1 MNSSSIHLVHLS
13 DDQIFSTLS
22 GDISAG
28 VAAHLANCSVCSRRV
43 AEAEAPIASFKAMT
57 LAWSERRSATLPLQ
71 PPAAPPLAWHRRA
84 VMAATATAALL
95 LGISVPLARHEAPSV
110 PAAVTAPTTLAPSSA
125 AEVATVS
132 TPALSAALQHEAA
145 EAPTAVEETQAKPQ
159 DEQIARDNQMLQNI
173 DRALDNSVES
183 PADTYAVQPIS
194 SQGPVRERA
203 KTLEN

>member
-1 MNSSSIHLVHLS
+1 MKSSIHLVHLS
-13 DDQIFSTLS
+13 DDQILNTLS
-22 GDISAG
+22 GDVSAG

-43 AEAEAPIASFKAMT
+43 AEAEAPIASFQAMT
-57 LAWSERRSATLPLQ
+57 LAWSERRSATLPLHL
-71 PPAAPPLAWHRRA
+71 PAAPPLAWHRRA

-95 LGISVPLARHEAPSV
+95 VGLSVPLARHAAPS
-110 PAAVTAPTTLAPSSA
+110 APVMTSHASVAPSST

-132 TPALSAALQHEAA
+132 APVLTAAMRHGIPEAQA
-145 EAPTAVEETQAKPQ
+145 TVENTQAKPQ

-183 PADTYAVQPIS
+183 PADTYESQPIS
-194 SQGPVRERA
+194 SQGPARERV

>member
-1 MNSSSIHLVHLS
+1 MNSSIHLVHLS
-13 DDQIFSTLS
+13 DDQILNTLY
-22 GDISAG
+22 GDVSAG

-95 LGISVPLARHEAPSV
+95 LGISVPLARHEAPSSR
-110 PAAVTAPTTLAPSSA
+110 AVTAPTTVAPSSA

-132 TPALSAALQHEAA
+132 TPALSAAMQHVAA
-145 EAPTAVEETQAKPQ
+145 EAPSAVEETQAKPQ

-194 SQGPVRERA
+194 SQGPVRERV

>member
-13 DDQIFSTLS
+13 DDQILNTLY
-22 GDISAG
+22 GDVSAG

-95 LGISVPLARHEAPSV
+95 LGISVPLARHGAPSA
-110 PAAVTAPTTLAPSSA
+110 PAVTSHTTVAPSSA

-132 TPALSAALQHEAA
+132 TPVLSAAMQHEAA

-194 SQGPVRERA
+194 SQGPVRERV

>member
-1 MNSSSIHLVHLS
+1 MKSSIHLVHLS

-22 GDISAG
+22 GDVSAG

-43 AEAEAPIASFKAMT
+43 AEAEAPIASFKALT

-95 LGISVPLARHEAPSV
+95 VGISVPLARNEAPSAPV
-110 PAAVTAPTTLAPSSA
+110 VTSHATATPSSS

-132 TPALSAALQHEAA
+132 APALTAAMQHKSP
-145 EAPTAVEETQAKPQ
+145 EAPAAVENAQTKPQ

-183 PADTYAVQPIS
+183 PADTYGLQPIS
-194 SQGPVRERA
+194 SQGPARERA

>member
-13 DDQIFSTLS
+13 DDQILNTLS
-22 GDISAG
+22 GDVSAG

-95 LGISVPLARHEAPSV
+95 LGISVPLARHEAPSA
-110 PAAVTAPTTLAPSSA
+110 PAVTVPTAVAPSSTS
-125 AEVATVS
+125 EVATIS
-132 TPALSAALQHEAA
+132 TPALSAAMQHEAA
-145 EAPTAVEETQAKPQ
+145 EAPSAVGETQAKPQ

-194 SQGPVRERA
+194 SQGPVRERV

>member
-1 MNSSSIHLVHLS
+1 MNSSIHLVHLS
-13 DDQIFSTLS
+13 DDQILNTLY
-22 GDISAG
+22 GDVSAG

-71 PPAAPPLAWHRRA
+71 PLTAPPLAWHRRA
-84 VMAATATAALL
+84 IMAATATAALL
-95 LGISVPLARHEAPSV
+95 LGISVPLARHEAPS
-110 PAAVTAPTTLAPSSA
+110 
-125 AEVATVS
+125 
-132 TPALSAALQHEAA
+132 
-145 EAPTAVEETQAKPQ
+145 AVEETQAKPQ

-194 SQGPVRERA
+194 SQGPVRERV

>member
-13 DDQIFSTLS
+13 DDQILNTLY
-22 GDISAG
+22 GDVSAG

-84 VMAATATAALL
+84 VLAATATAALL
-95 LGISVPLARHEAPSV
+95 VGISVPLARNEAHSAPAVTSHATVAPS
-110 PAAVTAPTTLAPSSA
+110 PA
-125 AEVATVS
+125 AEVARVS
-132 TPALSAALQHEAA
+132 APTLTAAMQHETP
-145 EAPTAVEETQAKPQ
+145 EASVAVENTQIKPQ

-183 PADTYAVQPIS
+183 PADTYEAQPIS
-194 SQGPVRERA
+194 SQGPARERV

>member
-1 MNSSSIHLVHLS
+1 MKSSIHLVHLS
-13 DDQIFSTLS
+13 DDQILNTLS
-22 GDISAG
+22 GDVSAG
-28 VAAHLANCSVCSRRV
+28 VAAHLANCSICSRRV
-43 AEAEAPIASFKAMT
+43 AEAEAPIASFKAVT

-95 LGISVPLARHEAPSV
+95 VGISVPLVRNEAPSAPV
-110 PAAVTAPTTLAPSSA
+110 VTSPATATPSST

-132 TPALSAALQHEAA
+132 TPALTAAMQHKIP
-145 EAPTAVEETQAKPQ
+145 EAPAAVETAQTKPQ

-183 PADTYAVQPIS
+183 PADTYELQPIS
-194 SQGPVRERA
+194 SQGPARERA